1 MSVYSLRKGKKRV
14 VLEISTTAV
23 RLCEFVKTKTGL
35 QLSKY
40 IERVVSYDPKLDEE
54 QRRELKRKA
63 ISDVLKEAKVKSRR
77 VIVAVPGQSVFVRVR
92 SLPPVSLGKIDQIV
106 RYEIQQQIPFDLK
119 QIAIDYQILAHPE
132 GGGYEVLMTAIKVDV
147 VDKFLS
153 VLEGMRLQPDIV
165 DVVPFASYSWLKH
178 VGEIP
183 THGECVALIDFG
195 ASSTNIV
202 VEKDGILRNTRTL
215 NIGGN
220 DITQAIADT
229 FNIPF
234 DEAEKLKC
242 ERGFAPTGNP
252 QIDGKGGEAIGKVLN
267 RLVNEILRSFSYFRS
282 LPGGAQVTRVY
293 VCGGGSALRNLIPYL
308 RRALGIEVKPVQ
320 PLNNV
325 SIAPEAQSVV
335 QHPERASV
343 VLGLGLRNWQDTAI
357 DINLIPPRI
366 LEIRR
371 RKEQAVYWAFSMV
384 TLALIMASV
393 IPVHANQ
400 NKLVKQRIEELKRYV
415 AMYDPEV
422 AQNPERPSQLKN
434 DLANAKIEIE
444 TLKKRV
450 EALDRAKNNRR
461 FWLDELSLVL
471 SARPPRT
478 DKDGIWF
485 SSVETVWI
493 QESQQ
498 GAPQLQRPL
507 PQVPGVPQPGV
518 SRQTN
523 YNITGFPGIGART
536 GIVGAG
542 MGGGGRGLFR
552 GESAPAPPIGVPSQ
566 QQTQQQVQIPF
577 ANGLRIMGLATSD
590 TVIKTFVENLKKV
603 TQTLPD
609 GSVLR
614 CDPVIFSEASV
625 QPVGWDALYNA
636 QSAFQ
641 GAGAGI
647 GISVPQGGERGL
659 GLSSRLGGGQV
670 GVPRGTTPYLGQG
683 QNLYTFVV
691 TARLKRE
698 ASSST
703 TTGGNVG
710 GGGV

>member
-1 MSVYSLRKGKKRV
+1 MSLYRLRKGKKRI

-23 RLCEFVKTKTGL
+23 RLCEFSRTKTGL
-35 QLSKY
+35 QLVKY
-40 IERVVSYDPKLDEE
+40 IERVIPYDPRMDEE
-54 QRRELKRKA
+54 QRKEQKRKA
-63 ISDVLKEAKVKSRR
+63 ISDVLKEAKINSKR

-92 SLPPVSLGKIDQIV
+92 SLPPVSESKVDQIV
-106 RYEIQQQIPFDLK
+106 KYEIQQQIPFDLR

-132 GGGYEVLMTAIKVDV
+132 GGGYEVLMSAIKVDV

-183 THGECVALIDFG
+183 THGECIALIDLG
-195 ASSTNIV
+195 ASTTNIL

-234 DEAEKLKC
+234 DEAERLKC
-242 ERGFAPTGNP
+242 EKGFAPTGNP

-267 RLVNEILRSFSYFRS
+267 RLVNEIQRSFSYFRS
-282 LPGGAQVTRVY
+282 LPGGAQVTRIY
-293 VCGGGSALRNLIPYL
+293 VCGGGSALKNIVPFL
-308 RRALGIEVKPVQ
+308 RRALGVDVKPVQ
-320 PLNNV
+320 PLSNISV
-325 SIAPEAQSVV
+325 SPQAQSVL

-343 VLGLGLRNWQDTAI
+343 VLGLGLRNWQDTKI

-366 LEIRR
+366 LEVRR

-422 AQNPERPSQLKN
+422 AQNPVMTSPLKQS
-434 DLANAKIEIE
+434 LAEAKTQIES
-444 TLKKRV
+444 LKKKV
-450 EALDRAKNNRR
+450 EALDRARLNRR
-461 FWLDELSLVL
+461 FWLDELALVA

-485 SSVETVWI
+485 SSVETVVI
-493 QESQQ
+493 QEPQQ
-498 GAPQLQRPL
+498 GLGAPQFQPRL
-507 PQVPGVPQPGV
+507 PQISGLPQ
-518 SRQTN
+518 QTASQKPT
-523 YNITGFPGIGART
+523 YNVTGFPGIGART
-536 GIVGAG
+536 GIVGT
-542 MGGGGRGLFR
+542 GGGRGGVF
-552 GESAPAPPIGVPSQ
+552 GGGAPLSPISGPPQ
-566 QQTQQQVQIPF
+566 QQTQQQTQIPG

-590 TVIKTFVENLKKV
+590 SVIKSFVENLEKV

-609 GSVLR
+609 GTVLR
-614 CDPVIFSEASV
+614 FDTVIFSEASV
-625 QPVGWDALYNA
+625 QPVGWDVLYNA
-636 QSAFQ
+636 QTAFQ
-641 GAGAGI
+641 GSGLGAN
-647 GISVPQGGERGL
+647 VPVQQSGGPRGL
-659 GLSSRLGGGQV
+659 GLGSGPGAPQSVV
-670 GVPRGTTPYLGQG
+670 GRGTTTYLGQG

-691 TARLKRE
+691 TVRLKRE
-698 ASSST
+698 KPSMGTAQA
-703 TTGGNVG
+703 G
-710 GGGV
+710 GGGA

>member
-1 MSVYSLRKGKKRV
+1 MSLYSLKKGRNRV
-14 VLEISTTAV
+14 ILEISTTAV
-23 RLCEFVKTKTGL
+23 RLCEFAKTKTGL
-35 QLSKY
+35 QLVKY
-40 IERVVSYDPKLDEE
+40 IERVISYDPKLDEE
-54 QRRELKRKA
+54 QRKEQRRKA
-63 ISDVLKEAKVKSRR
+63 ISDVLKEAKIKSRR
-77 VIVAVPGQSVFVRVR
+77 VIVAVPGQSVFIRVR
-92 SLPPVSLGKIDQIV
+92 SLPPVSLSKVDQIV

-165 DVVPFASYSWLKH
+165 DVVPFASYSWLKY

-183 THGECVALIDFG
+183 THGECVALIDLG
-195 ASSTNIV
+195 ASTTNIV

-234 DEAEKLKC
+234 EEAEKLKC

-267 RLVNEILRSFSYFRS
+267 RLVNEIQRSFSYFRS
-282 LPGGAQVTRVY
+282 LPGGAQVSRVY
-293 VCGGGSALRNLIPYL
+293 ICGGGSALRNIVPYL
-308 RRALGIEVKPVQ
+308 RRALGIEVRPVQ

-325 SIAPEAQSVV
+325 SIAPQAQSVV

-366 LEIRR
+366 LEVRR

-400 NKLVKQRIEELKRYV
+400 NKIVKQRIEELKRYV

-422 AQNPERPSQLKN
+422 AQNPMNPSPLKN
-434 DLANAKIEIE
+434 ELAKARTEIE
-444 TLKKRV
+444 TLRKKV
-450 EALDRAKNNRR
+450 DALDRARVNRR
-461 FWLDELSLVL
+461 FWLDELSLIL
-471 SARPPRT
+471 SARPQRT

-485 SSVETVWI
+485 SSVETVLI
-493 QESQQ
+493 QDSQQ
-498 GAPQLQRPL
+498 GVPQFQRSL
-507 PQVPGVPQPGV
+507 PQVPGLPQQPRGP
-518 SRQTN
+518 QQPQ

-542 MGGGGRGLFR
+542 VGAGSRGLFR
-552 GESAPAPPIGVPSQ
+552 GESSPSPMMGPSQ
-566 QQTQQQVQIPF
+566 PQGQQQGQIPF
-577 ANGLRIMGLATSD
+577 ANGFRIMGLATSD
-590 TVIKTFVENLKKV
+590 TVIKTFVDNLKKV
-603 TQTLPD
+603 TQSLPD
-609 GSVLR
+609 GSILR

-641 GAGAGI
+641 GTGGGM
-647 GISVPQGGERGL
+647 GISVQRGSTESRGGL
-659 GLSSRLGGGQV
+659 GLGSRLNVPQV
-670 GVPRGTTPYLGQG
+670 SAGRGTTYLGQG

-691 TARLKRE
+691 TVRIKKEKPTSGPVQA
-698 ASSST
+698 
-703 TTGGNVG
+703 G
-710 GGGV
+710 GGGA

>member
-1 MSVYSLRKGKKRV
+1 MSVYRLRKGKKRI
-14 VLEISTTAV
+14 VLELSTTAV
-23 RLCEFVKTKTGL
+23 RLCEFTQTKAGLELVK
-35 QLSKY
+35 Y
-40 IERVVSYDPKLDEE
+40 FERVIPYDPKLDEE
-54 QRRELKRKA
+54 QRKEQKRVA
-63 ISDVLKEAKVKSRR
+63 ISEILKEAKVKSRR

-92 SLPPVSLGKIDQIV
+92 SLPPVSESKVDQIV
-106 RYEIQQQIPFDLK
+106 KYEIQQQIPFDLR

-132 GGGYEVLMTAIKVDV
+132 GGGYEVLMSAIKVDV

-153 VLEGMRLQPDIV
+153 VLEGMKLQPDIV
-165 DVVPFASYSWLKH
+165 DVVPFASYSWLKY

-195 ASSTNIV
+195 ASTTNIV

-234 DEAEKLKC
+234 EEAERLKC
-242 ERGFAPTGNP
+242 EKGFAPTGNP

-267 RLVNEILRSFSYFRS
+267 RLVNEIQRSFSYFRS

-293 VCGGGSALRNLIPYL
+293 ICGGGSALKNIVPFL
-308 RRALGIEVKPVQ
+308 RRALGVEIKPVQ

-325 SIAPEAQSVV
+325 SVAPQAQSVL

-343 VLGLGLRNWQDTAI
+343 VLGLGLRNWQDTKI

-400 NKLVKQRIEELKRYV
+400 NKLVKQRIEVLKRYV

-422 AQNPERPSQLKN
+422 AQNPLMTSPLKQN
-434 DLANAKIEIE
+434 LAEAKTQIE
-444 TLKKRV
+444 TLKKKV
-450 EALDRAKNNRR
+450 EALDRARLNRR
-461 FWLDELSLVL
+461 FWLDEISLVV

-485 SSVETVWI
+485 SSIETVTV
-493 QESQQ
+493 QEPQQ
-498 GAPQLQRPL
+498 GIGAPQFQRQFQAPGL
-507 PQVPGVPQPGV
+507 PQ
-518 SRQTN
+518 QTTAQKPT

-536 GIVGAG
+536 TMIGE
-542 MGGGGRGLFR
+542 GGGGRGGIF
-552 GESAPAPPIGVPSQ
+552 GGGAPSPPVGLPSQ
-566 QQTQQQVQIPF
+566 PQTQQQAQIPG

-590 TVIKTFVENLKKV
+590 TVIKSFVENLEKV
-603 TQTLPD
+603 SQTLPD
-609 GSVLR
+609 GTVLR

-636 QSAFQ
+636 QTAFQ
-641 GAGAGI
+641 GSGAGL
-647 GISVPQGGERGL
+647 GVQVPQVGGQRGL
-659 GLSSRLGGGQV
+659 GLGIPQPTGGRSS
-670 GVPRGTTPYLGQG
+670 TTYLGQG

-691 TARLKRE
+691 TVRFKRE
-698 ASSST
+698 KPVVGTAQA
-703 TTGGNVG
+703 G
-710 GGGV
+710 GGGA